1 MKTLIL
7 AAALAAF
14 SGPAALAQP
23 APENFDLKAYYDKA
37 FSYYVA
43 GEYSKAIEQWNMVL
57 RSDPK
62 QTTAKNMIEE
72 ARRKMAGSAS
82 DLKGAFARLV
92 QRAQYADALQKL
104 EELLATDPTN
114 PYYVSAQGR
123 LRTISA
129 IAPRRPSAS
138 RAWGAAADGIGAWL
152 GEKADLPFAYDALRY
167 AAELAPAERAFPR
180 LVAALEAEAPQ
191 LRLNDTKPENVAVLE
206 HKKEKALHHIYDSKF
221 YLAVKELEGV
231 LRLEPDDV
239 TALKRAGSAYLQL
252 KDYRQARSSWQ
263 RALEL
268 SPGDEQLPEYLKAL
282 DEAMPEAAR
291 PGPSKTRKGA
301 RKQAGARY

>member
-1 MKTLIL
+1 MKTLL
-7 AAALAAF
+7 LTAALAAF
-14 SGPAALAQP
+14 CGLAALAQP
-23 APENFDLKAYYDKA
+23 SPDNFDLKAYYDKA
-37 FSYYVA
+37 FSHYVA
-43 GEYSKAIEQWNMVL
+43 GEYAKAIEQWNMVL
-57 RSDPK
+57 RADPK

-72 ARRKMAGSAS
+72 ARRKMAGSSS

-114 PYYVSAQGR
+114 PYYVAAQGR

-129 IAPRRPSAS
+129 IAPRRPSTS
-138 RAWGAAADGIGAWL
+138 RAWGAAADGISAWL

-180 LVAALEAEAPQ
+180 LVAALETEAPQ
-191 LRLNDTKPENVAVLE
+191 LKLNDTKPENIAVLE

-263 RALEL
+263 RALQL

-282 DEAMPEAAR
+282 DEAMPETAR
-291 PGPSKTRKGA
+291 PEPRARKGA
-301 RKQAGARY
+301 RKKAGSGS